1 MFSTD
6 ELASC
11 NKSKC
16 SFTCSPMDFNSC
28 MFSYYQDPKQG
39 HFEDELQQGDVLLN
53 GACAP
58 LNSPFSQDNLVSSVR
73 EDTRNTDSGY
83 ITNLTEH
90 STSFPGCSS
99 KLAMSEVITNRRK
112 HISDS
117 TCSSMPLVS
126 ALIRK
131 QMTLMANQTV
141 KKMVGNLPWQLI
153 ALRS

>member
-1 MFSTD
+1 MNLPAVISQNVPSLVHLDFS
-6 ELASC
+6 
-11 NKSKC
+11 N
-16 SFTCSPMDFNSC
+16 C

-39 HFEDELQQGDVLLN
+39 DFEDELQQGDVLLN
-53 GACAP
+53 GACTP

-73 EDTRNTDSGY
+73 EDTRNTDNSY
-83 ITNLTEH
+83 ITNLTER

-99 KLAMSEVITNRRK
+99 KLTTSEVITNRRK